1 MAKHLHLHLLLAACI
16 FLSRRRR
23 RPEDRPWGLQIDG
36 HHFDSLRLRQ
46 EIQPRQEDGF
56 ETKSNGMGRGTCSYT
71 VSIKTSC
78 SSPGSLATP
87 SASPSATCPS
97 ICAQVYAPRLDD
109 PASRAFE
116 RCSTDTFRIS
126 GPCGGRT
133 CYLYLFRSGRDGW
146 TPDSVKVYYRPGDSR
161 SVVTFF
167 YNVPIPSG
175 VWYGFDLCHGSS
187 GHTAGRQGQPEEIAM
202 SERILRTALGMA
214 GDGGGGGRSEYI

>member
-1 MAKHLHLHLLLAACI
+1 MDSRYDISLNPLSLSLSLLLARSLARI
-16 FLSRRRR
+16 SGSASPTLGEQKRWEGGQRQASDANAGEF
-23 RPEDRPWGLQIDG
+23 G
-36 HHFDSLRLRQ
+36 FDAQ
-46 EIQPRQEDGF
+46 
-56 ETKSNGMGRGTCSYT
+56 TKSNGMGRGTCSYT

-78 SSPGSLATP
+78 SSPRFTRDAISLAFGDVYHNE
-87 SASPSATCPS
+87 
-97 ICAQVYAPRLDD
+97 VYAPRLDD

-187 GHTAGRQGQPEEIAM
+187 VPSLLPLAAAAI
-202 SERILRTALGMA
+202 
-214 GDGGGGGRSEYI
+214 